1 MPVYTLIEVPYHMGL
16 QDVAMGK
23 GPSRLLAAGLDQVLG
38 YRGMPATVNHVRPR
52 DLRSQ
57 GMDAVVDINRMLRY
71 AVKEAAEQETIP
83 VVLAGNCN
91 SCIGTLAGI
100 QGDGRR
106 IGIVWLDQHPDFHT
120 PQTSI
125 SGNFEGMALAVA
137 TGGCHAE
144 FRERI
149 GMEEPVQPSHTVL
162 AGFWDVDPGERK
174 RLADSWINAHP
185 AENLALFPV
194 ALDQLRAN
202 VDAVYLH
209 IDLDFVTGVEN
220 PARLVELVRETLPI
234 AAVGVTNYNPD
245 LDDSG
250 EWRKTGLSVVASL
263 QARTF

>member
-1 MPVYTLIEVPYHMGL
+1 MPVYTLIEVPYHLGL
-16 QDVAMGK
+16 QDVSVGR
-23 GPSRLLAAGLDQVLG
+23 GPARLLEAGLDQVLG

-57 GMDAVVDINRMLRY
+57 GMDAVVDINRMLRH
-71 AVKEAAEQETIP
+71 AVMEASEQETVP

-91 SCIGTLAGI
+91 SCIGTLAGL

-106 IGIVWLDQHPDFHT
+106 IGIVWLDKHPDFHT
-120 PQTSI
+120 PATSS

-137 TGGCHAE
+137 TGSCHAE

-149 GMEEPVQPSHTVL
+149 GMEEPVSEGNAVL
-162 AGFWDVDPGERK
+162 AGFWDVDAGEK
-174 RLADSWINAHP
+174 ERLAESWINAHP

-194 ALDQLRAN
+194 ALDQLKAR

-209 IDLDFVTGVEN
+209 IDTDFVVGVEDA
-220 PARLVELVRETLPI
+220 ARLIQLVRETLPV

-245 LDDSG
+245 LDDTG
-250 EWRKTGLSVVASL
+250 DWRRTVISVVGAL
-263 QARTF
+263 QSKVI